1 MKVIKLAAGL
11 AVGYVLGSRAG
22 RDKYE
27 QIVATAR
34 KAQNHPAVTQAQ
46 QKAKELLGTT
56 STPETGTD
64 PVQAATPPATIDSD
78 RPDTEL
84 TGATGSRPP
93 RRRSSST
100 PATPAATIDPLA

>member
-34 KAQNHPAVTQAQ
+34 KAQSHPAVTQAQ
-46 QKAKELLGTT
+46 QKAKELLGAT
-56 STPETGTD
+56 STTETGAD
-64 PVQAATPPATIDSD
+64 PVQTTAAIDSD
-78 RPDTEL
+78 RPDTQL